1 MLESTPDKY
10 DCAVIGAGP
19 AGLTAAIYLARYRR
33 RIVVFDGGN
42 SRARWIPES
51 HNCPGFPGGISGMAL
66 LERLQTQLAE
76 CETTIRPCCV
86 RELQRMPRGFL
97 VVDANGERI
106 HASTI
111 LMATGIVDV
120 LPDVDWIEDAIRAR
134 AVRLCAVCDG
144 YEVMDKRIAVYGP
157 SASVL
162 DHAMFLRT
170 YSRDVTIV
178 SSDGLD
184 LDDRQAERAG
194 KSSIRFLQHV
204 VDFRFDGRVCSF
216 VSPSAGELVFDGVYP
231 FLGSRAQSSLAI
243 ALAAA
248 RDENA
253 ELRVGPDQMSSVP
266 GLYVAGDVVSA
277 LNQISVAVGH
287 GGVAATAIH
296 GKLPRNLR

>member
-1 MLESTPDKY
+1 MPGNY

-19 AGLTAAIYLARYRR
+19 AGLTAALYLARYRR
-33 RIVVFDGGN
+33 RIIVFDAGR

-51 HNCPGFPGGISGMAL
+51 HNCPGFPGGISGVAL
-66 LERLQTQLAE
+66 LEKLQEQLAQ
-76 CETTIRPCCV
+76 CETTIRPCV
-86 RELQRMPRGFL
+86 VTELLRTETGF
-97 VVDANGERI
+97 VVTDINGEHV

-111 LMATGIVDV
+111 LLATGIVDV

-134 AVRLCAVCDG
+134 VVRLCSVCDG
-144 YEVMDKRIAVYGP
+144 YEAMDKRLAVYGP
-157 SASVL
+157 SASML

-194 KSSIRFLQHV
+194 KASIRFLQRV
-204 VDFRFDGRVCSF
+204 TDFRFDGRVCAF
-216 VSPSAGELVFDGVYP
+216 ISPGADEYLFDSVYP
-231 FLGSRAQSSLAI
+231 FLGSRAQSGLAT
-243 ALAAA
+243 ALGATA
-248 RDENA
+248 DENG
-253 ELRVGPDQMSSVP
+253 ELRVGRNQMSSVP

-296 GKLPRNLR
+296 SMLPRNPR